1 MRKCLKN
8 VQNIT
13 CLTKLSHGMRM
24 WKTTTVLNAVENTL
38 NAGYFNINSDI
49 FQGDSL
55 SYFVL
60 CDSDTS

>member
-1 MRKCLKN
+1 M
-8 VQNIT
+8 
-13 CLTKLSHGMRM
+13 KLSHGMRM

-60 CDSDTS
+60 CYSDTS